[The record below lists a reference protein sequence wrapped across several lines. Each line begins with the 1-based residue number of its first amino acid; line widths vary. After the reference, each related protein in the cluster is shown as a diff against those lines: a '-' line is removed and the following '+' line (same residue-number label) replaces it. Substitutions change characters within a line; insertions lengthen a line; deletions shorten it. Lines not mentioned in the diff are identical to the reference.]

1 MASPIADYLQDLKKF
16 HINSDS
22 DNHGYVKIGATVL
35 AVFLLGF
42 AYMTHDAAH
51 SGFPLIGASRHSL
64 TYIKAKYKFIKQGK
78 DMILEGLQKVY
89 ISSIALKH
97 ASPTTEFQCTDIPGH
112 SLMESHFK

>member
-16 HINSDS
+16 HISSDFE
-22 DNHGYVKIGATVL
+22 NHEYVKIGATVL

-51 SGFPLIGASRHSL
+51 AGFPLIGASRHSL

-78 DMILEGLQKVY
+78 NMIWEGLQKVC
-89 ISSIALKH
+89 ISSIAAKH
-97 ASPTTEFQCTDIPGH
+97 ASQTPNFSALIFRDVV
-112 SLMESHFK
+112 